1 MTNVLPSLS
10 CPVCKGPMLATLENM
25 PRGRANDFDSCIR
38 RCTVCG
44 VGASNALNAEAVT
57 FIHQEPLMNIPTE
70 ARVGAFETLKA
81 ALNIRSRDKKRS
93 QFGFSSSEDA
103 VTWVVFDY
111 LRRSKQLIPVL
122 ERLGLPSR
130 DIHESHPALLLWG
143 VPLGPSDH
151 GDAVRD
157 RLVRECIALGERRRS
172 LSEPDVIID
181 FGEQGIVFIEVK
193 YRSGNDCKP
202 SDHPNWG
209 KYASPGKPLW
219 KFDDVMASGCYELAR
234 YWRLLERLAD
244 GRRGVLVNL
253 GLPALFG
260 GPEGE
265 RLDRFVQAL
274 FQSDSLQFAKVTW
287 RELLA
292 PVLPTAERWF
302 ADFCSDRK
310 LVRTR

>member
-1 MTNVLPSLS
+1 
-10 CPVCKGPMLATLENM
+10 MLATVENM

-38 RCTVCG
+38 HCTACG

-57 FIHQEPLMNIPTE
+57 FIHQDPLMNIPQE
-70 ARVGAFETLKA
+70 ARVGALETLKA

-93 QFGFSSSEDA
+93 RFGFSSSEDA

-111 LRRSKQLIPVL
+111 LRRSKQLVPVL
-122 ERLGLPSR
+122 EQLELASR
-130 DIHESHPALLLWG
+130 DNLESHPALLLWG
-143 VPLGPSDH
+143 VPIGPSDH

-157 RLVRECIALGERRRS
+157 RLVKECIALGERRRS

-181 FGEQGIVFIEVK
+181 LGEQGIVFIEVK
-193 YRSGNDCKP
+193 YRSGNDFRP
-202 SDHPNWG
+202 SAYPNWV
-209 KYASPGKPLW
+209 KYDSAERPLW

-244 GRRGVLVNL
+244 GRRGILVNL

-260 GPEGE
+260 GAEGE

-274 FQSDSLQFAKVTW
+274 CQSDSLQFMKVTW
-287 RELLA
+287 GELLA
-292 PVLPTAERWF
+292 PALPGAERWF
-302 ADFCSDRK
+302 VNFCCSDRK
-310 LVRTR
+310 LVGRR